1 MSELILILSNK
12 LEAVMARIGA
22 EKKAEIRNKI
32 LEVSKELFISKG
44 YENTSTSE
52 IAKAVG
58 IAEGTVF
65 NYFKTKSEIYMS
77 ILSVSFINIEDEA
90 LAQID
95 FTTGVVDIFMDLIE
109 KTGKKILILPKRV
122 LIEMGAV
129 MINVTK
135 SKPNL
140 LKKMAEIDFKFMDQ
154 VYEII
159 IKLQET
165 GAIKPCNARLLSES
179 VYSAFMYEFMM
190 YVYEKERTI
199 DDMHERIR
207 EKLVFICK
215 GYV

>member
-1 MSELILILSNK
+1 MSELILIRDNK

-65 NYFKTKSEIYMS
+65 NYFKTKAEIYVS
-77 ILSVSFINIEDEA
+77 ILSTTMINVTDEELNA
-90 LAQID
+90 ID
-95 FTTGVVDIFMDLIE
+95 FSTGVVDILMDLIE
-109 KTGKKILILPKRV
+109 KTGKSMLILPKHV
-122 LIEMGAV
+122 LMEMGVV
-129 MINVTK
+129 MINFTK

-140 LKKMAEIDFKFMDQ
+140 LKKMIEMDFKFIEQ
-154 VYEII
+154 VHTII
-159 IKLQET
+159 INLQENGT
-165 GAIKPCNARLLSES
+165 IKPCDAKLFSEL
-179 VYSAFMYEFMM
+179 VYSAFIYEFMM
-190 YVYEKERTI
+190 YVYEKECTI
-199 DDMHERIR
+199 DEMHGRIR

>member
-52 IAKAVG
+52 IAKSVG

-95 FTTGVVDIFMDLIE
+95 FTTGVVDIFMELIE

-165 GAIKPCNARLLSES
+165 GAIKPCDARILSES

-199 DDMHERIR
+199 DEMHKRIR